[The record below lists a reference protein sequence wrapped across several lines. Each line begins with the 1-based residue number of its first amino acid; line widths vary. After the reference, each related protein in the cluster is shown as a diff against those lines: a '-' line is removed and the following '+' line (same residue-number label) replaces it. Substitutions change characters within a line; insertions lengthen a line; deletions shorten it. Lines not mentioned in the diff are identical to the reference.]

1 MMPEIKYVE
10 SKDKTTCFGCSACTA
25 ACRFDAIRLEPD
37 EEGFLYPEIDRE
49 KCTECG
55 ACARACPYGENKL
68 IHAETLTAYAL
79 QAADAAQL
87 VASSSGA
94 AFALLAESTLKEG
107 GWVCGCAFDDGYRA
121 QHIVTNEPGS
131 IDAMRGSKYVQ
142 SDMGDCFREIARLL
156 SSGDRVLFSG
166 TPCQVAGLR
175 SFLGREWSK
184 LVTVD
189 LVCHGVPSS
198 RLLDAYLASERESKG
213 EIVSFRFRDK
223 GRNGWCSNGTVEWV
237 SKSGGRKR
245 RRTSPYD
252 DTYYYYYLANSVS
265 RECCYVCPFARLGRV
280 SDLTIG
286 DYWNA
291 EEAELSFDCTMGTSA
306 VLVNTE
312 KGGIALRAIEGR
324 AHLEEV
330 SVGHVAQ
337 GNGNLTAPSPRPPLR
352 DAVYEAIAE
361 EGYRAASARLCKLRP
376 MVPLLRRLIPKRLK
390 KIAKRLVNGR

>member
-1 MMPEIKYVE
+1 MPEIKYIE
-10 SKDKTTCFGCSACTA
+10 SGDKKTCFGCSACTA
-25 ACRFDAIRLEPD
+25 ACRFDAIKLEPD
-37 EEGFLYPEIDRE
+37 EEGFLYPEVDRE

-55 ACARACPYGENKL
+55 ACARVCPYGDEEL
-68 IHAETLTAYAL
+68 VHAETAKAYAL
-79 QAADAAQL
+79 QAADASEL
-87 VASSSGA
+87 DASSSGA
-94 AFALLAESTLKEG
+94 AFALLAESALEGG
-107 GWVCGCAFDDGYRA
+107 GWVCGCAFDGSYRA
-121 QHIVTNEPGS
+121 HHIITNEPGG

-142 SDMGDCFREIARLL
+142 SDMGDCFRRIAGLL
-156 SSGDRVLFSG
+156 ASDERVLFSG

-175 SFLGREWSK
+175 SFLGREWPN
-184 LVTVD
+184 LETVD
-189 LVCHGVPSS
+189 LVCHGVPSP
-198 RLLDAYLASERESKG
+198 RLLDAYIASERESKG

-223 GRNGWCSNGTVEWV
+223 RRNGWCSNGTVEWV

-252 DTYYYYYLANSVS
+252 DTYYYYYYLANSVS

-291 EEAELSFDCTMGTSA
+291 DEAGLSFDCTRGASA

-312 KGGIALRAIEGR
+312 NGAAALRAIEGR
-324 AHLEEV
+324 AHLEEA
-330 SVGHVAQ
+330 SVGHVAR
-337 GNGNLTAPSPRPPLR
+337 GNGNLNAPSPRPPLR
-352 DAVYEAIAE
+352 DVVYKAVAE

-376 MVPLLRRLIPKRLK
+376 MVPLLRRLVPKSVK